1 MAEGKNSIIFYRD
14 WKEIF
19 ESLEDKDC
27 AELIRHIF
35 KYVND
40 ENPETKNP
48 IVNAVFI
55 PIKLILKR
63 DLKKWKSICDRN
75 KINGSKGGRPKNP
88 EEPKKPSGLSGNPE
102 EPKKPDI
109 DIDIDIDIDND
120 NENIFNSFRKLYPG
134 TKRGNE
140 TEFKNFKKHKDWKSV
155 LPTLESA
162 ILNQIA
168 SRNKKIELRQF
179 IPEWKHI
186 QTWINQRCWEEE
198 IEETKKEYVKTVN
211 LYYNG
216 KCVQWADDDIE
227 NGKIQFAN
235 QNGGFD
241 PELVQ
246 VK

>member
-109 DIDIDIDIDND
+109 DID
-120 NENIFNSFRKLYPG
+120 NENIFIYNEFYDFQISISNGDSNYLKLVKILFG
-134 TKRGNE
+134 DNE
-140 TEFKNFKKHKDWKSV
+140 D
-155 LPTLESA
+155 
-162 ILNQIA
+162 
-168 SRNKKIELRQF
+168 KKILKGVLSIREQLTYQEF
-179 IPEWKHI
+179 LGCLEYA
-186 QTWINQRCWEEE
+186 
-198 IEETKKEYVKTVN
+198 KKYDKKISDSLLKIDNDKKYYKGKTSLNRTLKNWLSNKFVK
-211 LYYNG
+211 
-216 KCVQWADDDIE
+216 
-227 NGKIQFAN
+227 
-235 QNGGFD
+235 
-241 PELVQ
+241 
-246 VK
+246 

>member
-109 DIDIDIDIDND
+109 DIDID
-120 NENIFNSFRKLYPG
+120 NENIFIYNEFYDFQISISNGDSNYLKLVKILFG
-134 TKRGNE
+134 DNE
-140 TEFKNFKKHKDWKSV
+140 D
-155 LPTLESA
+155 
-162 ILNQIA
+162 
-168 SRNKKIELRQF
+168 KKILKGVLSIREQLTYQEF
-179 IPEWKHI
+179 LGCLEYA
-186 QTWINQRCWEEE
+186 
-198 IEETKKEYVKTVN
+198 KKYDKKISDSLLKIDNDKKYYKGKTSLNRTLKNWLSNKFVK
-211 LYYNG
+211 
-216 KCVQWADDDIE
+216 
-227 NGKIQFAN
+227 
-235 QNGGFD
+235 
-241 PELVQ
+241 
-246 VK
+246 